1 MTFYFLRDGNKG
13 WSSITRRFHGWR
25 GETVD
30 HAGRKA
36 IAVLSGY
43 MISTGA
49 LSAFGAITQAI
60 IMAVLGLPLIL
71 PIAFLSFILGFIPYI
86 GGAIGTILAF
96 LVAVKVGSTQDIII
110 MAIWTVVFN
119 IVQGSFIAPIIYGKA
134 VSLHPAVVLICIP
147 AGGQLAGVM
156 GMFLAVPLVG
166 IVAAIWRSIIA
177 VMSDRQHALALVG
190 SISPPDAPPA
200 ESDSSPPEA
209 NAEPAST

>member
-1 MTFYFLRDGNKG
+1 
-13 WSSITRRFHGWR
+13 
-25 GETVD
+25 
-30 HAGRKA
+30 
-36 IAVLSGY
+36 
-43 MISTGA
+43 
-49 LSAFGAITQAI
+49 
-60 IMAVLGLPLIL
+60 MAVLGLPLIL

-96 LVAVKVGSTQDIII
+96 LVAVKVGTTQDIVI
-110 MAIWTVVFN
+110 MGVWTIVFN

-177 VMSDRQHALALVG
+177 VMSDRQHAVALVG

-209 NAEPAST
+209 RPEAAST